1 MKVVETLSEKEGKF
15 METFNAEIT
24 REEQKTVLVLKGR
37 DKDYEIILTEDNPN
51 SIKTIFNE
59 LLKELKDGEFE
70 FNLVDDKTDLYQQIS
85 KEYLTQL
92 NSELLSIYQELKDYK
107 LLNE

>member
-1 MKVVETLSEKEGKF
+1 

-37 DKDYEIILTEDNPN
+37 SNNHEIVLTEDNPN
-51 SIKTIFNE
+51 NVKTVFND

-70 FNLVDDKTDLYQQIS
+70 FNLIDSKSDLYHQIS
-85 KEYLTQL
+85 KEYITQL
-92 NSELLSIYQELKDYK
+92 NSELLSVYQELKDYE

>member
-1 MKVVETLSEKEGKF
+1 VAETLSEKEGKF
-15 METFNAEIT
+15 METFNAEIK

-37 DKDYEIILTEDNPN
+37 SINHEIVLTEDNPN
-51 SIKTIFNE
+51 NVKTVFND

-70 FNLVDDKTDLYQQIS
+70 FNLIDSKPDLFQQIS
-85 KEYLTQL
+85 KEYITQL
-92 NSELLSIYQELKDYK
+92 NSELLSVYQELKDYE